1 MGSEKLMAISELEQ
15 IGYEAGM
22 EDGINFAIKTIEKSM
37 DNPALDLLT
46 PRQTLGILMASLKMK
61 ED

>member
-1 MGSEKLMAISELEQ
+1 MAVSEMEQ

-22 EDGINFAIKTIEKSM
+22 EDALNYVIKTIEKSL

-46 PRQTLGILMASLKMK
+46 PRQTLGILLASLKMK

>member
-1 MGSEKLMAISELEQ
+1 MAISELEQ

-22 EDGINFAIKTIEKSM
+22 EDGLAYAIKTIENAM
-37 DNPALDLLT
+37 DNPALDVLT
-46 PRQTLGILMASLKMK
+46 PRQVLGILVSTLKMK

>member
-1 MGSEKLMAISELEQ
+1 MAVSEMEQ

-22 EDGINFAIKTIEKSM
+22 EDGINYAIKSIENALE
-37 DNPALDLLT
+37 NPALDVLT
-46 PRQTLGILMASLKMK
+46 PRQVLGILVATLKMK

>member
-1 MGSEKLMAISELEQ
+1 MAISELEQ

-22 EDGINFAIKTIEKSM
+22 EDGLAYAIKTIENAI
-37 DNPALDLLT
+37 DNPALDILT
-46 PRQTLGILMASLKMK
+46 PRQVLGILVASLKMK